1 MVMGYYRLGKYDDA
15 RRSMQQLIKF
25 AREFRMDNPLV
36 DFGAAVYQPNQP
48 VNLCYDSFGPPAA
61 MIRGLFEY
69 LYRADGLVLVPHIP
83 PGIKR
88 LDQHFPIRFGAKRLY
103 LATAGSGPVTAV
115 EINGQAWPLFDERSI
130 TLPYDEVPP
139 EAMIQ
144 IGLGGVQPAPPAQRN
159 STAVPTLPE
168 AATLSKMASSPEQ
181 FPVISTDIDG
191 KEVAP
196 EKTEPAPGL
205 EEIDAKIARIRRFYQ
220 GLAAAGLAESYE
232 AAHARLAVEFVAATC
247 ERLQMLSE
255 GSITRL
261 PGPSQDAADRSYF
274 STSAKLCEGL
284 EQTIES
290 YKDSENTHQQQV
302 YRIWTGEGLSN

>member
-1 MVMGYYRLGKYDDA
+1 MVMGYYRLGRYDDA

-69 LYRADGLVLVPHIP
+69 LYQAEGLVLLPHIP

-88 LDQHFPIRFGAKRLY
+88 LEQRFPIRFGAKRLY

-115 EINGQAWPLFDERSI
+115 EINGQTWPLFDQRSI
-130 TLPYDEVPP
+130 TLPYDDVPP

-144 IGLGGVQPAPPAQRN
+144 IGLGGTRPAPPAQR
-159 STAVPTLPE
+159 SSAAVPTLPE
-168 AATLSKMASSPEQ
+168 AVTLSTMAWNPEQ
-181 FPVISTDIDG
+181 SPGSTNIDG

-205 EEIDAKIARIRRFYQ
+205 AEMDAKIAGIRRFYQ
-220 GLAAAGLAESYE
+220 ALAAAGLAESYE
-232 AAHARLAVEFVAATC
+232 AAHARLAVEFAAATC
-247 ERLQMLSE
+247 ARLQMLSE
-255 GSITRL
+255 GAITRL
-261 PGPSQDAADRSYF
+261 PGPSQDAADRSYL
-274 STSAKLCEGL
+274 STTAKLCEGL
-284 EQTIES
+284 EQTIQS
-290 YKDSENTHQQQV
+290 YKDSENSHQQQV
-302 YRIWTGEGLSN
+302 YRIWIGKGLLD